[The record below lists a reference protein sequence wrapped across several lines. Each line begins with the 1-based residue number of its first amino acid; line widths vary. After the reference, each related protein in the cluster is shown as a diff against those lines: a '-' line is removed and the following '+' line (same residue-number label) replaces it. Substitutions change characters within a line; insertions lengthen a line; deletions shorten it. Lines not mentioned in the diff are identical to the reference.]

1 MKSKLENLTAIL
13 TLLFVFTMQ
22 VAVFGCSSKRISSQS
37 AQDLQVNEQ
46 NEIVQT
52 KPLVENVE
60 IPHDFF
66 DEIFP
71 DYTRGITIVLTV
83 PTADAKL
90 SQEQMEEIKELF
102 QQSKAAGSLHQVHIL
117 AWGSDR
123 TDLSHSAAM
132 NIEKVRAAI
141 VPHLDRAP
149 VLVSGYNMED
159 TPSWASRLLMS
170 KEARMRAYFSRIEK
184 AKMFSKI
191 IIGVSTTDQKTFVHP
206 EMVSL

>member
-1 MKSKLENLTAIL
+1 MKSKLEYSTAIL
-13 TLLFVFTMQ
+13 TFAFVFIMQ
-22 VAVFGCSSKRISSQS
+22 LSVFGCSSQKLSHKQ
-37 AQDLQVNEQ
+37 AQDLQVNEHK
-46 NEIVQT
+46 EVVQT
-52 KPLVENVE
+52 TPLIDDVE
-60 IPHDFF
+60 IPRDFF

-83 PTADAKL
+83 SSAEKL
-90 SQEQMEEIKELF
+90 APAQLEEIKELF

-123 TDLSHSAAM
+123 KDLSHSAAM

-141 VPHLDRAP
+141 VPHFDRTP

-159 TPSWASRLLMS
+159 TPTWASRLLMS
-170 KEARMRAYFSRIEK
+170 KEARMRSYFSRIEK
-184 AKMFSKI
+184 AKMFSKV